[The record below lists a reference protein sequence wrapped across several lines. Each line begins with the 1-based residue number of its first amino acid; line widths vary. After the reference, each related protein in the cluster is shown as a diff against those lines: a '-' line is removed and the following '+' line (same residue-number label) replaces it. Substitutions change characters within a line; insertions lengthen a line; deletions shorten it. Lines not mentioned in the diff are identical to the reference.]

1 MDAAR
6 GSASRLSAHGWWHTR
21 THTHTPLN
29 VSPGADCTEG
39 ETALLKWVYGKIV
52 NTQSED
58 FLGRQR
64 ELYAG
69 RERDAV
75 VLDLYE
81 DLAYGWRSLQVCAL
95 ILWSCT
101 FVVGMVM
108 DLGMGVSGA
117 GPV

>member
-1 MDAAR
+1 M
-6 GSASRLSAHGWWHTR
+6 H
-21 THTHTPLN
+21 
-29 VSPGADCTEG
+29 VCADDGTDG
-39 ETALLKWVYGKIV
+39 EVALLKWVYGKIV

-81 DLAYGWRSLQVCAL
+81 DLAYGWRSLQVRALCCARGMAHACTCAL
-95 ILWSCT
+95 CVPALI
-101 FVVGMVM
+101 
-108 DLGMGVSGA
+108 
-117 GPV
+117 